1 MITVLVIVALLS
13 LPWRVLISG
22 HDGTA
27 ELSTEGRGESAV
39 GKRENA
45 VGKRLE

>member
-1 MITVLVIVALLS
+1 MITACHRGAAVPALARPDLRAR
-13 LPWRVLISG
+13 W
-22 HDGTA
+22 H
-27 ELSTEGRGESAV
+27 RGAQHGGERESAV